1 MKSCE
6 NYEPTFESIQG
17 DTCSFFWETC
27 LLLKFH
33 TTKAI
38 AIDLSNN
45 IERGFVGSK
54 LG

>member
-6 NYEPTFESIQG
+6 NYEPTCESIQG
-17 DTCSFFWETC
+17 DTCPFFLETC
-27 LLLKFH
+27 LPLKFH

-45 IERGFVGSK
+45 IKRGFVGSK